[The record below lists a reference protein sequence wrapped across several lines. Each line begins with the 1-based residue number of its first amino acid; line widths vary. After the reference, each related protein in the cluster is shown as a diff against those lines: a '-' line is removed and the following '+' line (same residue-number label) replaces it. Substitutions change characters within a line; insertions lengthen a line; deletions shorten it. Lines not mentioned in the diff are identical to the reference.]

1 MEVRI
6 TCLRKLALH
15 ETMEFH
21 EVINFMT
28 TSLLKSKLSQGVVFD
43 DDLRALL
50 DKNVKLSTLHSLLWS
65 SSTRNQ
71 N

>member
-1 MEVRI
+1 MFEK
-6 TCLRKLALH
+6 KLALH
-15 ETMEFH
+15 ETMELH

-50 DKNVKLSTLHSLLWS
+50 DKNVKLSTPALTAMVKLYSKSELEY
-65 SSTRNQ
+65 
-71 N
+71 